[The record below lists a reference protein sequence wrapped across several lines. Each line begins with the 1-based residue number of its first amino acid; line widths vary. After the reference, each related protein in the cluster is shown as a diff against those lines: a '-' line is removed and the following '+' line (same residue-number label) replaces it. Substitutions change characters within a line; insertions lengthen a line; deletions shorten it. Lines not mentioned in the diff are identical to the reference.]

1 MYRFNKEKLDQKTR
15 ESISNMERDIESS
28 NKRIIDLKNELA
40 SLKDQALNKN
50 KKVFH
55 KSNEHLNGNQIIIFD
70 EAEKYYDNKLAE
82 PTMEEITSKKKKLFS
97 YLGKKANLS
106 NLKRITIEHKLDEN
120 KTNCD
125 KCNGKLDAL
134 EANTKDVLKYKP
146 AKLYIE
152 EHKTY
157 SYVCKAC
164 KEAGEKSN
172 IITTK
177 VPNSLLHKSVASNE
191 LVSHVISL
199 KYEYKLPL
207 YGQETYFDMLGA
219 NISRQTLSKW
229 IIDTGKELEA
239 VYNIMKEKLLESHY
253 IQADD
258 KSIVIVDS
266 KGQDTKTKKY
276 MWLYR
281 TGIKKNPVILYDYQ
295 KTRSSTC
302 PKEFLKG
309 FSGVLQTD
317 GYQGYNQVEN
327 VKRIYCL
334 SHISRKY
341 YDILSKLKDEELK
354 NSKAAIGYN
363 FCQQL
368 YEIEKELKEKYRY
381 NDDYFE
387 KRFKIRLEKSA
398 PIIEDFENYVDT
410 ELKCVQPKSPFTEA
424 LEYSKKFMPGFKIFL
439 SDGSLEIDNNR
450 VDRTLKT
457 FILQKKWLMC
467 NAPKGAKYSTI
478 IYSII
483 ETATANGLIIEKYL
497 SYLMDKLSNLEIKD
511 NDTLQKYM
519 PWSDEIPESI
529 RFRNMRKQN
538 ERQKNS

>member
-28 NKRIIDLKNELA
+28 NKKIMDLKNELA
-40 SLKDQALNKN
+40 SLKNQALNKN
-50 KKVFH
+50 KKDFH

-70 EAEKYYDNKLAE
+70 EAEKYYDNKLPE
-82 PTMEEITSKKKKLFS
+82 PTMEGITSKKKKLFS
-97 YLGKKANLS
+97 YLERKDNLN
-106 NLKRITIEHKLDEN
+106 NLKRVTIEHKLDEN
-120 KTNCD
+120 RTNCD
-125 KCNGKLDAL
+125 KCNGKLDVL
-134 EANTKDVLKYKP
+134 ETNTKEILKYKP

-164 KEAGEKSN
+164 KEAEEKAN

-177 VPNSLLHKSVASNE
+177 EPNSLLCKSVASNE

-207 YGQETYFDMLGA
+207 YGQETYFEMLGA

-229 IIDTGKELEA
+229 IIDTGKEFEI
-239 VYNIMKEKLLESHY
+239 VYKIMKEKLLESHY

-258 KSIVIVDS
+258 KSIVIIDS

-327 VKRIYCL
+327 VQRIYCL

-341 YDILSKLKDEELK
+341 YEILSQLKDEELK

-363 FCQQL
+363 FCEQL

-381 NDDYFE
+381 NDDFFE
-387 KRFKIRLEKSA
+387 KRFKIRLDKSA
-398 PIIEDFENYVDT
+398 PIIEEFENYVNT
-410 ELKCVQPKSPFTEA
+410 ELKYVQPKSPFAEA

-450 VDRTLKT
+450 VDRTLKS

-467 NAPKGAKYSTI
+467 NETKGAKYSTI

-483 ETATANGLIIEKYL
+483 ETATANELIVEKYL

-511 NDTLQKYM
+511 KDTLLKYM
-519 PWSDEIPESI
+519 PWSDELPENV
-529 RFRNMRKQN
+529 RFRNMRRQN
-538 ERQKNS
+538 ECEKNS